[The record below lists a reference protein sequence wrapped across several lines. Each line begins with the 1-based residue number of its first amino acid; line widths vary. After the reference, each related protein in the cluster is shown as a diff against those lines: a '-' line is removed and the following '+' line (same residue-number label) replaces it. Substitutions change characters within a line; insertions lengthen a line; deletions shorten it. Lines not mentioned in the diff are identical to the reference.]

1 VTRELAAVLWD
12 MDGTLVDSE
21 PAWIAA
27 QYALVERSGG
37 VWSEADALAL
47 VGSTLEQTAV
57 ALRAA
62 GVALDDAAIEDAL
75 EGDVEAALGAGIA
88 WRPGARELLRSVA
101 AAGIPQAIVTTSS
114 RRLASIVAAALAG
127 DVTFAVVVTGDDVT
141 RGKPDPEPYLLA
153 ARLLG
158 VAIEDCAA
166 VEDSPTGLGAAVA
179 SGAAAVGVPH
189 QVALAEG
196 ADRVLWPTLAA
207 RTVEDLRALLR

>member
-1 VTRELAAVLWD
+1 MSRELAAVLWD

-37 VWSEADALAL
+37 VWSDADALAL

-62 GVALDDAAIEDAL
+62 GVDLDDAAIEDAL
-75 EGDVEAALGAGIA
+75 EGDVAAALRAGIA
-88 WRPGARELLRSVA
+88 WRPGARELLRSVT

-114 RRLASIVAAALAG
+114 WRLASIVAEALAE
-127 DVTFAVVVTGDDVT
+127 VVSFAEIVTGDDVVH
-141 RGKPDPEPYLLA
+141 GKPDPEPYLLA
-153 ARLLG
+153 ARRLG

-166 VEDSPTGLGAAVA
+166 VEDSPTGLAAAVA
-179 SGAAAVGVPH
+179 SGAAVVGVPH

-196 ADRVLWPTLAA
+196 ADRVLWPTLEG
-207 RTVEDLRALLR
+207 RTVEDLRALLG